1 MANGW
6 SIIIGFVVVAL
17 ACVAGWFLAPK
28 GETQTI
34 WRSSLI
40 LSFASCYIMWGMVHH
55 LSLNAPSASK
65 SLMIWASSNYVSGTM
80 APTHRTA
87 SVGPEKSYCEG
98 LMREDD
104 GLPVER

>member
-1 MANGW
+1 MELWLTDLQN
-6 SIIIGFVVVAL
+6 L
-17 ACVAGWFLAPK
+17 AKF
-28 GETQTI
+28 
-34 WRSSLI
+34 SDSLVRK
-40 LSFASCYIMWGMVHH
+40 LLHYVG
-55 LSLNAPSASK
+55 
-65 SLMIWASSNYVSGTM
+65 NYVSGTM

>member
-1 MANGW
+1 
-6 SIIIGFVVVAL
+6 
-17 ACVAGWFLAPK
+17 
-28 GETQTI
+28 
-34 WRSSLI
+34 
-40 LSFASCYIMWGMVHH
+40 
-55 LSLNAPSASK
+55 
-65 SLMIWASSNYVSGTM
+65 MIWASSNYVSGTM